1 MRVRLALLLWLA
13 TALTF
18 ALCTGAGA
26 ATVTVGSPLT
36 AVFGGVFGSAPSG
49 TWVNA
54 VLPEPGANVSSPV
67 SGNVVRW
74 RLAGNHNDGPFK
86 LRVLHPDGTGK
97 YTPVATSDQVTPT
110 AGPKTFDTTLPIQAG
125 DVVALDVI
133 TGSNIGV
140 SAVPGANLLNWTPS
154 LADGATEAPD
164 YTDYDGLELGFNADV
179 EYTPPTPAGPTT
191 TVKKKCK
198 KHKKK
203 NKRSAESA
211 KKKCKKK
218 KKKR

>member
-1 MRVRLALLLWLA
+1 MAIVLSAA
-13 TALTF
+13 AALTLF
-18 ALCTGAGA
+18 LGAGARA

-36 AVFGGVFGSAPSG
+36 ADFAGQFGSAPSG

-54 VLPEPGANVSSPV
+54 ILPEAGASVASPV

-97 YTPVATSDQVTPT
+97 YTPVATSVQVTPP
-110 AGPKTFDTTLPIQAG
+110 AGLQTFDTTLPIQAG

-140 SAVPGANLLNWTPS
+140 AAVPGANLLNWNPS
-154 LADGATEAPD
+154 LAEGENSAPD
-164 YTDYDGLELGFNADV
+164 FTNYDGLELGFNADV

-191 TVKKKCK
+191 TAKKKCK

-203 NKRSAESA
+203 HKRSAESA
-211 KKKCKKK
+211 KKKKCKR

>member
-1 MRVRLALLLWLA
+1 VSAAAVL
-13 TALTF
+13 F
-18 ALCTGAGA
+18 AASSAGA

-36 AVFGGVFGSAPSG
+36 AEFGGVFGSAPSG

-54 VLPEPGANVSSPV
+54 VLPEAGANVTSPAT
-67 SGNVVRW
+67 GTVVRW

-97 YTPVATSDQVTPT
+97 YTPVATSGQVTPT
-110 AGPKTFDTTLPIQAG
+110 AGLQTFDTSLPIQAG

-133 TGSNIGV
+133 SGSNIGV
-140 SAVPGANLLNWTPS
+140 SEVKGANLFNWNPS
-154 LADGATEAPD
+154 LADGETSAPD

-179 EYTPPTPAGPTT
+179 DYTPTPAGPT
-191 TVKKKCK
+191 
-198 KHKKK
+198 
-203 NKRSAESA
+203 A

-218 KKKR
+218 KKHKRSAESSKKKKCKKKKKKH